1 MRIYLAFFVVTA
13 GLFATSGAY
22 AADMMPPA
30 SIDWDVWGEW
40 LREAAG
46 SLPG

>member
-1 MRIYLAFFVVTA
+1 MRNQLTFLVIIA
-13 GLFATSGAY
+13 GLFATTGAY
-22 AADMMPPA
+22 AADTIMPV
-30 SIDWDVWGEW
+30 SVDWDIWGEW